1 MSTFLSKDVI
11 AGLEAAQKADLRKK
25 SRFRVESNKN
35 SYPVLQL
42 KKSGFCVEVER
53 APMIR
58 GLVDLYDGD
67 KHLKQC
73 LIVASKEEN
82 GIVHFEYKR
91 NTNTQ
96 TAAPRDFYQEKSA
109 VALIPIYCRSEKAFT
124 KRSTAILTLSLV
136 VAKLNLRKF

>member
-1 MSTFLSKDVI
+1 MVFVLKWK
-11 AGLEAAQKADLRKK
+11 G
-25 SRFRVESNKN
+25 
-35 SYPVLQL
+35 SYDQ
-42 KKSGFCVEVER
+42 
-53 APMIR
+53 

-96 TAAPRDFYQEKSA
+96 TAAPRTFIKKKR
-109 VALIPIYCRSEKAFT
+109 CRFDTSFIVDQ
-124 KRSTAILTLSLV
+124 KRHY
-136 VAKLNLRKF
+136 

>member
-1 MSTFLSKDVI
+1 
-11 AGLEAAQKADLRKK
+11 
-25 SRFRVESNKN
+25 
-35 SYPVLQL
+35 
-42 KKSGFCVEVER
+42 
-53 APMIR
+53 MIR

-96 TAAPRDFYQEKSA
+96 TAAPRTFIKK
-109 VALIPIYCRSEKAFT
+109 KA
-124 KRSTAILTLSLV
+124 LSL
-136 VAKLNLRKF
+136 

>member
-1 MSTFLSKDVI
+1 MSTFLSKDVL
-11 AGLEAAQKADLRKK
+11 AGLEAAQKTDLKK
-25 SRFRVESNKN
+25 KNRFRVAFNKKH
-35 SYPVLQL
+35 YPVIKLT
-42 KKSGFCVEVER
+42 KSGFCVEAEK

-58 GLVDLYDGD
+58 GLVDLYDRD

-73 LIVASKEEN
+73 LIVAAKEEN

-109 VALIPIYCRSEKAFT
+109 VALIPH
-124 KRSTAILTLSLV
+124 LL
-136 VAKLNLRKF
+136 

>member
-11 AGLEAAQKADLRKK
+11 AGLEAAQKTHLRKK
-25 SRFRVESNKN
+25 SRLRVEFNKN
-35 SYPVLQL
+35 SYPVLRL
-42 KKSGFCVEVER
+42 KKSGFCVGVEI

-58 GLVDLYDGD
+58 GLVELYDGD

-82 GIVHFEYKR
+82 GVVHFEYKR

-96 TAAPRDFYQEKSA
+96 TDAPKDFYQENSA
-109 VALIPIYCRSEKAFT
+109 VALIPH
-124 KRSTAILTLSLV
+124 LL
-136 VAKLNLRKF
+136 

>member
-11 AGLEAAQKADLRKK
+11 AGLEAAQNADLRKK
-25 SRFRVESNKN
+25 SRLRVESNKN

-73 LIVASKEEN
+73 LV
-82 GIVHFEYKR
+82 
-91 NTNTQ
+91 
-96 TAAPRDFYQEKSA
+96 
-109 VALIPIYCRSEKAFT
+109 VALRKKMGLFILNISE
-124 KRSTAILTLSLV
+124 ILTRKQLLQGTFIKKKALSL
-136 VAKLNLRKF
+136 